1 MKKPGETTHH
11 RLAAAGAEPAKG
23 WLRRLAI
30 PILAVLL
37 LAVLPLSLD
46 IFRLGLAAKY
56 LSLAFCAVG
65 IVLIWGYGGILS
77 LGQGVFFGLG
87 SYMMA
92 MFLKLESTGAD
103 SSAQALSSFFGS
115 NLPDFMVWNSVEEL
129 PWWWE
134 PFHNVWFTIPAILIL
149 PPVLA
154 FVLSYA
160 NFRRRIGDVYFSII
174 TLALSAILAIV
185 IIGQQGV
192 TGGVNG
198 INDFRTFMG
207 INLDTDAVKVKMYYI
222 TCILLLACVL
232 IGSFILKSRLGKV
245 LVAIRDREDRVRF
258 SGYDPA
264 LFKAFIFAIAAMFS
278 SIGGAMFTIQVGLAS
293 PSLVGIVPSI
303 EMVIYAA
310 VGGRLSLVGAVYGAV
325 LVGAAKTFF
334 SENFVEYWMYFI
346 GGLFVVIVMF
356 LPHGLA
362 GVVGRLSSPRARSV
376 PGPGQASLD
385 ASVVQAPADAGRGL
399 AGESGGAK

>member
-1 MKKPGETTHH
+1 MAQSIRQGSAASAV
-11 RLAAAGAEPAKG
+11 AAAWSPSEKYG
-23 WLRRLAI
+23 LL
-30 PILAVLL
+30 ILAVLL
-37 LAVLPLSLD
+37 LVALPLGLN

-92 MFLKLESTGAD
+92 MFLKLEATSAD

-115 NLPDFMVWNSVEEL
+115 NLPDFMVWNSVESL

-134 PFHNVWFTIPAILIL
+134 PFHYVWFTIPAILIL
-149 PPVLA
+149 PPLLA
-154 FVLSYA
+154 FVLAYA
-160 NFRRRIGDVYFSII
+160 AFRKRVGGVYFSIV
-174 TLALSAILAIV
+174 TLSLSAILSIM

-198 INDFRTFMG
+198 INDFRTFMK
-207 INLDTDAVKVKMYYI
+207 INLDTDQAKMTMYYV
-222 TCILLLACVL
+222 TSGLLLLCVL
-232 IGSFILKSRLGKV
+232 AGMFILKSRLGKV

-264 LFKAFIFAIAAMFS
+264 LFKAFIFAVAALLS
-278 SIGGAMFTIQVGLAS
+278 SIGGAMFSIQQSLAS
-293 PSLVGIVPSI
+293 PSLVGIVPSV

-310 VGGRLSLVGAVYGAV
+310 VGGRLSLIGAVYGAV
-325 LVGAAKTFF
+325 LVGSAKTFF
-334 SENFVEYWMYFI
+334 SENFVQYWIYFI
-346 GGLFVVIVMF
+346 GGLFVFVVML
-356 LPHGLA
+356 LPDGLA
-362 GVVGRLSSPRARSV
+362 GLLDRIRRLRGTKPVPAGKIQQPAGQPVSEVGM
-376 PGPGQASLD
+376 
-385 ASVVQAPADAGRGL
+385 
-399 AGESGGAK
+399 AK

>member
-1 MKKPGETTHH
+1 MQTHIESSSPA
-11 RLAAAGAEPAKG
+11 RAAVASVGRSRGFLERWSFA
-23 WLRRLAI
+23 
-30 PILAVLL
+30 ILAVLL
-37 LAVLPLSLD
+37 LAALPLSLD
-46 IFRLGLAAKY
+46 VFRLGLAAKF
-56 LSLAFCAVG
+56 LSLGFCAVG

-115 NLPDFMVWNSVEEL
+115 SLPDFMVWNSIEAL

-134 PFHNVWFTIPAILIL
+134 PFHHVWFTLPAIVLL
-149 PPVLA
+149 PALLA
-154 FVLSYA
+154 FVLAYA
-160 NFRRRIGDVYFSII
+160 NFRKRVGGVYFSII
-174 TLALSAILAIV
+174 TLALSAILSIV

-198 INDFRTFMG
+198 INDFRTFLG
-207 INLDTDAVKVKMYYI
+207 VNLDEDRVKIAMYFV
-222 TCILLLACVL
+222 TCVLLLACVAVGRFL
-232 IGSFILKSRLGKV
+232 LRSRFGKV

-264 LFKAFIFAIAAMFS
+264 LFKAFVFAVAAIFS
-278 SIGGAMFTIQVGLAS
+278 SIGGALFTMQVGLAS
-293 PSLVGIVPSI
+293 PSLVGIVPSV

-346 GGLFVVIVMF
+346 GVLFVVVVMF
-356 LPHGLA
+356 LPDGLA
-362 GVVGRLSSPRARSV
+362 GLIDRLRARRSKAAT
-376 PGPGQASLD
+376 PGTA
-385 ASVVQAPADAGRGL
+385 RL
-399 AGESGGAK
+399 ATATGVAK

>member
-1 MKKPGETTHH
+1 MTSASRTP
-11 RLAAAGAEPAKG
+11 LAPPPAVEKG
-23 WLRRLAI
+23 FLGRYSLV
-30 PILAVLL
+30 ILAVLL
-37 LAVLPLSLD
+37 LVALPLSLN

-56 LSLAFCAVG
+56 LSLSFCAVG
-65 IVLIWGYGGILS
+65 IVLTWGYGGILS
-77 LGQGVFFGLG
+77 LGQGLFFGLG

-92 MFLKLESTGAD
+92 MFLKLESTSSG

-115 NLPDFMVWNSVEEL
+115 NLPDFMSWNSVEEL

-134 PFHNVWFTIPAILIL
+134 PFHHLWFTIPAILLL
-149 PPVLA
+149 PALLA

-160 NFRRRIGDVYFSII
+160 NFRRRIGEVYFSIV

-198 INDFRTFMG
+198 INDFSTFAG
-207 INLDTDAVKVKMYYI
+207 INLDEDKVKLGMYYA
-222 TCILLLACVL
+222 TCGLLLACVL
-232 IGSFILKSRLGKV
+232 VGSFILRSRLGKV

-264 LFKAFIFAIAAMFS
+264 MFKAFIFAVAAMFS
-278 SIGGAMFTIQVGLAS
+278 SIGGAMFTLQVGLAS
-293 PSLVGIVPSI
+293 PSLVGIVPSV

-325 LVGAAKTFF
+325 LVGSAKTFF

-346 GGLFVVIVMF
+346 GLLFVVIVMF
-356 LPHGLA
+356 LPDGLA
-362 GVVGRLSSPRARSV
+362 GLLDKLTARKT
-376 PGPGQASLD
+376 
-385 ASVVQAPADAGRGL
+385 ASVPADAAAAT
-399 AGESGGAK
+399 AGAAQ

>member
-1 MKKPGETTHH
+1 MMADGVPIARAGE
-11 RLAAAGAEPAKG
+11 AAAADRHDRGIWIGRAG
-23 WLRRLAI
+23 LA
-30 PILAVLL
+30 ILAVFLIV
-37 LAVLPLSLD
+37 VLPLTLD
-46 IFRLGLAAKY
+46 VFRLGLAAKY
-56 LSLAFCAVG
+56 VSLAFCAVG

-92 MFLKLESTGAD
+92 MFLKLESTSAD

-115 NLPDFMVWNSVEEL
+115 NLPDFMVWNSVETL

-134 PFHNVWFTIPAILIL
+134 PFHYVWFTIPAILLL
-149 PPVLA
+149 PPLLA
-154 FVLSYA
+154 FGFGYA
-160 NFRRRIGDVYFSII
+160 IFRKRVGGVYFSII
-174 TLALSAILAIV
+174 TLSLSAIMSIM

-207 INLDTDAVKVKMYYI
+207 IDLNTDQAKRAMYFI
-222 TCILLLACVL
+222 TCALLLMCV
-232 IGSFILKSRLGKV
+232 IAGSFILKSRLGKV

-264 LFKAFIFAIAAMFS
+264 LFKAFIFAVAALFS

-293 PSLVGIVPSI
+293 PSLVSIVPSV

-310 VGGRLSLVGAVYGAV
+310 VGGRLSLIGAVYGAM
-325 LVGAAKTFF
+325 LVGAA
-334 SENFVEYWMYFI
+334 
-346 GGLFVVIVMF
+346 
-356 LPHGLA
+356 
-362 GVVGRLSSPRARSV
+362 
-376 PGPGQASLD
+376 
-385 ASVVQAPADAGRGL
+385 
-399 AGESGGAK
+399 